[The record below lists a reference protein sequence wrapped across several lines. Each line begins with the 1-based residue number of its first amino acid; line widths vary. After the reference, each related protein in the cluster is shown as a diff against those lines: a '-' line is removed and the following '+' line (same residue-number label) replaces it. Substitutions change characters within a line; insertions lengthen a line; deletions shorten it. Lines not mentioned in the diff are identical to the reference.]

1 MVGSPFCRLGLID
14 RLFGYWDIIC
24 LEKVIVFFQYPLVK
38 GGSYVWQRKVKGTQ
52 MVKSTEKM
60 NAHDPSRPYFN
71 FDNSF
76 ARNLEG
82 FFATCK
88 AEPSVAPKLLQF
100 NQGLAE
106 ELGLDPIALDS
117 EAGLAIFSGN
127 VTPEGSEPIA
137 QAYAGHQ
144 FGGFAPQLGDGRAL
158 LLGEVIDIQ
167 QRRRDIQLKGS
178 GRTPFSRGGDGKAA
192 LGPVLREYLIGES
205 MHALGIP
212 TTRALAAVTTGDDV
226 YRERPLPGAIL
237 TRVAASHIRVG
248 TFQFGAT
255 RGDEDKVRALA
266 DYAIARH
273 YPDIADAEN
282 PYLAFFEAV
291 ADTQTALVARWMN
304 IGFIHGVMNTDN
316 MTISGE
322 TIDYGPCA
330 FMDHYARGTVF
341 SAIDRQGRYAFA
353 NQPEILPWNLT
364 RLAETLIRFV
374 DPDKDRAIEL
384 LTEKIHRIQPLYET
398 YWLAGMR
405 SKIGLSTEDPLDKK
419 LINDLLMLMEEEHA
433 DFTLVFRRLSQ
444 TLRGDGNAVR
454 NLFKEPEAFDV
465 WEQRWRKRLEQ
476 DGIPTET
483 GAQAMDRVNPIY
495 IPRNHKVEEALAA
508 AVDQKDMMPF
518 SKLLAVLSHP
528 FDEVSG
534 NEAYAEPAPVMG
546 KPYRTF
552 CGT

>member
-1 MVGSPFCRLGLID
+1 M
-14 RLFGYWDIIC
+14 
-24 LEKVIVFFQYPLVK
+24 E
-38 GGSYVWQRKVKGTQ
+38 
-52 MVKSTEKM
+52 KSTETM
-60 NAHDPSRPYFN
+60 DVDDSIRPYFN

-76 ARNLEG
+76 ARSLEG
-82 FFATCK
+82 YFKSCK
-88 AEPSVAPKLLQF
+88 AEPSASPKLLQF
-100 NQGLAE
+100 NHALAE
-106 ELGLDPIALDS
+106 ELGLDPVALDS

-127 VTPEGSEPIA
+127 VAPDGSEPIS

-158 LLGEVIDIQ
+158 LLGEVIDTQ

-192 LGPVLREYLIGES
+192 LGPILREYLMGEG
-205 MHALGIP
+205 MHALGVP

-248 TFQFGAT
+248 TFQFGAA
-255 RGDEDKVRALA
+255 RGDADKVRALA

-273 YPDIADAEN
+273 YPDISDMEN
-282 PYLAFFEAV
+282 QYVAFFEAV
-291 ADTQTALVARWMN
+291 VDAQAALVARWMN

-330 FMDHYARGTVF
+330 FMDTYARGTVF
-341 SAIDRQGRYAFA
+341 SSIDRQGRYAYA

-364 RLAETLIRFV
+364 RLAETLIKFV
-374 DPDKDRAIEL
+374 DPDKEKAIEI
-384 LTEKIHRIQPLYET
+384 LTEKVHGIQPLYET

-405 SKIGLSTEDPLDKK
+405 SKIGLSKEDSNDQK
-419 LINDLLMLMEEEHA
+419 LVNDLLRVMEEENA

-444 TLRGDGNAVR
+444 VLRGDSEPVR
-454 NLFKEPEAFDV
+454 NLFEEPVAFDD

-476 DGIPTET
+476 DGIAEDTV
-483 GAQAMDRVNPIY
+483 AQMMDKVNPVY
-495 IPRNHKVEEALAA
+495 IPRNHKVEEALDA
-508 AVDQKDMMPF
+508 AVDEKDMLPF
-518 SKLLAVLSHP
+518 TKLLAVLTNP
-528 FDEVSG
+528 FKEVAG
-534 NEAYAEPAPVMG
+534 NEAYAEPAPAG
-546 KPYRTF
+546 IPYRTF